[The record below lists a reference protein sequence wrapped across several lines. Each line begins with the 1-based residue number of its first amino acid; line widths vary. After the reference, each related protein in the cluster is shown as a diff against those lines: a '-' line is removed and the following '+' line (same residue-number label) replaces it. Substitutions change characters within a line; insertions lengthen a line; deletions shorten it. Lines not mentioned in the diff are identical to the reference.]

1 MADQGSFFPGKK
13 EYTPDK
19 TLRNVSDPLAYEVRK
34 LQMAIR
40 AVDKELFANPGKINI
55 KDYLF
60 LLETHTTKIKSLKQT
75 DYFKRKGIENDEE
88 RVDSEISLEEGE
100 EGTGEEVSSGVD
112 PGVRTENPF
121 TS

>member
-1 MADQGSFFPGKK
+1 MADQGSFLNYGKDYK
-13 EYTPDK
+13 PDK

-60 LLETHTTKIKSLKQT
+60 LLETHTKKIKELKKT
-75 DYFKRKGIENDEE
+75 DYFQRKGVDNDEE
-88 RVDSEISLEEGE
+88 RVDSEVSLEEGE
-100 EGTGEEVSSGVD
+100 ETNGEGVSSGVD
-112 PGVRTENPF
+112 SGVRAKNPF
-121 TS
+121 TT